1 MTNINNDQ
9 WYFLDKKHQT
19 LGAYNSQELL
29 ELHQRKIITGRS
41 YVWKND
47 FDDWK
52 RFEEVRLSLFSTET
66 IAQSNTIHQASTN
79 QLLIE
84 KVFVNQSVDLPFTSA
99 ARIDYTAPYRVN
111 WISENHK
118 LNVTKLSQQITQNLV
133 LQKNLENFRL
143 SPNKPDGLII
153 GTGEADFT
161 KGNVPYEFIYQD
173 KTFQLIDVPGIEG
186 DEGKYE
192 NLVKQA
198 IEKAH
203 LVFYVNSSN
212 KKPEEVTARKIK
224 GYLNQ
229 YAKVYAVCN
238 VRGQADQYESD
249 LEELISLEKSHKGL
263 NEVFNQ
269 TLTVL
274 NNTVGPEFI
283 EGGECIQGLLA
294 FSALAYDQCK
304 NETTISSSRKN
315 LITSQKSYMNEFS
328 SLEHMKSFSQINTLE
343 EKIISKFATFD
354 EDIVESN
361 KNKIVRKIEET
372 MIVIQEQLDTHL
384 ALQIKIKKELDV
396 GKDSINRLLNA
407 FDNNLS
413 NKSSNAISS
422 TFLNIVDNG
431 CIVIENYFGDQDTI
445 SSKIKRI
452 VVDESDQLIERLESI
467 KIEMNQQFSKNL
479 EEAIQRMGRS
489 VEQIQF
495 NFDLEHSKDLA
506 VSNQF
511 SNQSMFDAKSMG
523 KGLIE
528 IGGMAALGASIGMV
542 FPVVGNIVGGLLG
555 GVLGLVKVIIGIF
568 SSKQSKINKAQSQF
582 RANVNSAQSDFKSQ
596 VRNSVYQMVNVVKQ
610 ETENNI
616 FSKIYIEY
624 EKMQDVERILTAQ
637 IQKLSTLSNQIKSKG
652 YGTI

>member
-1 MTNINNDQ
+1 MKNIKNDQ

-19 LGAYNSQELL
+19 LGIYNSQELL

-52 RFEEVRLSLFSTET
+52 RFEEVRLSLLANKT
-66 IAQSNTIHQASTN
+66 IAQSTIIQQESTN
-79 QLLIE
+79 QLLHGKTIINQG
-84 KVFVNQSVDLPFTSA
+84 FVVPIISA

-118 LNVTKLSQQITQNLV
+118 LNVTTLSQQITQNLV
-133 LQKNLENFRL
+133 LQKNLESFRL

-161 KGNVPYEFIYQD
+161 KGNVPYEFIYRD

-186 DEGKYE
+186 NEGKYE
-192 NLVKQA
+192 NSVKQA

-203 LVFYVNSSN
+203 LVFYVNGSN

-224 GYLNQ
+224 TYLNQ

-238 VRGQADQYESD
+238 VRGKADQYDPEVD
-249 LEELISLEKSHKGL
+249 KQASLHESHKEM
-263 NEVFNQ
+263 NNIFNQ
-269 TLTVL
+269 TLTIL
-274 NNTVGPEFI
+274 NNTVGTDLI
-283 EGGECIQGLLA
+283 EGGTCVQGLLA
-294 FSALAYDQCK
+294 FSALAYDQSK
-304 NETTISSSRKN
+304 DESTISLSRKD
-315 LITSQKSYMNEFS
+315 LIKDQKTFIRDFS
-328 SLEHMKSFSQINTLE
+328 SLEHMKAFSQINVLE
-343 EKIISKFATFD
+343 EKIISKFATFE
-354 EDIVESN
+354 EDIIESN

-384 ALQIKIKKELDV
+384 ALQTKIKKELDV
-396 GKDSINRLLNA
+396 GKDSINRLLNT

-413 NKSSNAISS
+413 NKSGNAISS
-422 TFLNIVDNG
+422 TFLNIAENG
-431 CIVIENYFGDQDTI
+431 CSVIENYFGDQDTI
-445 SSKIKRI
+445 SSKIKRM
-452 VVDESDQLIERLESI
+452 VGVESDQLVEQLESI
-467 KIEMNQQFSKNL
+467 KVEINQQFSKNL
-479 EEAIQRMGRS
+479 EEAVQRIGRS

-511 SNQSMFDAKSMG
+511 SHQSMFDAKSMG
-523 KGLIE
+523 KGLME

-568 SSKQSKINKAQSQF
+568 SSKQSKINKAQSHF
-582 RANVNSAQSDFKSQ
+582 RTNVNSAQSDFKSQ

-610 ETENNI
+610 ETEKNI
-616 FSKIYIEY
+616 LSKIYIEY

-637 IQKLSTLSNQIKSKG
+637 IQKLSTLSNQIKSKS